1 MPSTLQRL
9 RARIALRRCKRVGR
23 GVEVRGPV
31 HVVGGG
37 AVELGDGVILDA
49 SQNPIELKAAPGA
62 VLVVGDGCVIEGGVS
77 LEAENRITLGARV
90 RMKPFAKVLDSHFH
104 KVTSHSEKPPPGE
117 VSIGDECVIG
127 ERAILLPGTALGRGV
142 KVGPRAVVSKRVPE
156 GAMVDGNPAR
166 VKSGGTPIQ
175 K

>member
-9 RARIALRRCKRVGR
+9 RARIALRRCRRVGQ

-31 HVVGGG
+31 HIVGGG

-49 SQNPIELKAAPGA
+49 SRNPIELKAAPGA

-90 RMKPFAKVLDSHFH
+90 RLKPFAKLLDSHFH
-104 KVTSHSEKPPPGE
+104 KLSSLSEKPPPGE
-117 VSIGDECVIG
+117 VTVGDECVIG
-127 ERAILLPGTALGRGV
+127 ERAILLPGTVLGRGV
-142 KVGPRAVVSKRVPE
+142 KVGAQSVVSKRVPD
-156 GAMVDGNPAR
+156 GATVDGNPAR
-166 VKSGGTPIQ
+166 VKTGETPLR